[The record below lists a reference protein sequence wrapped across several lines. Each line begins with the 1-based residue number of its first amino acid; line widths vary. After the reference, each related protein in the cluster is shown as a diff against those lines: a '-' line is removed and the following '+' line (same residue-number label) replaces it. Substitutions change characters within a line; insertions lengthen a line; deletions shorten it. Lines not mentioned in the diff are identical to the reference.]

1 MNSSSQIEAEML
13 RLPASD
19 RERLAL
25 LAWHSLG
32 EDQVWLADPANDPD
46 GIALARMRDRE
57 IENGQVEALSHDEFL
72 RRRAVP
78 ANEA

>member
-25 LAWHSLG
+25 LAWDSLG
-32 EDQVWLADPANDPD
+32 GDQAWLADPANDPD

-57 IENGQVEALSHDEFL
+57 IEKGQVQA
-72 RRRAVP
+72 
-78 ANEA
+78 

>member
-1 MNSSSQIEAEML
+1 ML
-13 RLPASD
+13 RLPASE

-25 LAWHSLG
+25 LAWDSLG
-32 EDQVWLADPANDPD
+32 EDRAWLADPANDPD
-46 GIALARMRDRE
+46 GFALARMRDRE
-57 IENGQVEALSHDEFL
+57 IEKGQVEALSHEEFL